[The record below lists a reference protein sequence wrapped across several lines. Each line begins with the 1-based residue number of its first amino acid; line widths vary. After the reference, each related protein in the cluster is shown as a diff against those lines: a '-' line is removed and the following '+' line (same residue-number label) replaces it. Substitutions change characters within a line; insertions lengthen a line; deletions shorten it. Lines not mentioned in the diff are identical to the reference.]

1 MCVSVMERQRRT
13 KEEEE
18 EKGEKKKKKVK
29 KVSSVSMVE
38 KLRQSSI
45 SSSSVLLNA
54 GGGTSCTTPPPSWR
68 FEEDLPSPSQS
79 PSNNPNAIA
88 FHHQL
93 QDSSSISSRKLCAS
107 LWKIQSY
114 YQQQQTQVPT
124 PAAIRIRRH
133 RRRRRRIRQLAEPLD
148 TPFDQKS
155 STSSLKRHVAATFV
169 QQHRSVES
177 DCCDEMEEAPYN
189 PSLTP
194 SNSTDFKGMIGES
207 SYNVAT
213 SKELVKILKRI
224 WSLEEQHASNVS
236 VVKALKTELYHS
248 QALMMELFQEKKMN
262 RQEIEDLMK
271 RITVEKLVRKD
282 ELLERITAAVKPVKE
297 ELDNERRLRKHS
309 ESLHR
314 TLAREIC
321 EVKSSFA
328 GCLRNLEREQKARI
342 LLENLCDEFA
352 KGIRD
357 YEQEV
362 HSLRWSSEKGSE
374 KEKGLDRL
382 ILHISEAWLDERMQM
397 QMQMQMKVSE
407 SGNDLMERNSIV
419 DKLGFD
425 IETFLHTKRSMEF
438 KKYGYS
444 SPKELRE
451 IYPCQQQ
458 SLDSLPLKQDSID
471 TEFLKP
477 KSADSKEVVG
487 NVLSKMQDSKKT
499 ELVMNDGAIEVA
511 QESDNRPSWPL
522 RMNSSNAA
530 GNSSLSSENDAKIY
544 PESVCKED
552 SCAALNADSNLV
564 ELLKSKLIV
573 SDISVESESPIKFP
587 KGVKE
592 NTLIAKL
599 LEARLEKQKSRS
611 RYSRSNSC

>member
-1 MCVSVMERQRRT
+1 MERQRRRT
-13 KEEEE
+13 EQEEFQ
-18 EKGEKKKKKVK
+18 KK
-29 KVSSVSMVE
+29 KVSSFSMVE
-38 KLRQSSI
+38 MLRQSSI
-45 SSSSVLLNA
+45 SS
-54 GGGTSCTTPPPSWR
+54 TSCTTPPPSWIL
-68 FEEDLPSPSQS
+68 EEDLPSPSQS

-88 FHHQL
+88 FHHHHHLL
-93 QDSSSISSRKLCAS
+93 QDYSSLSSRKLCAS

-114 YQQQQTQVPT
+114 YQQQQTQVPRLMNNT
-124 PAAIRIRRH
+124 PAAIRIRR
-133 RRRRRRIRQLAEPLD
+133 RRRRRRSRIRQLAEQPD

-177 DCCDEMEEAPYN
+177 DGCTETGEALYN

-213 SKELVKILKRI
+213 SNELVKILKRI
-224 WSLEEQHASNVS
+224 WSLEEQHTSNVS

-248 QALMMELFQEKKMN
+248 QALMKELLQEKKMN
-262 RQEIEDLMK
+262 RQKTEDLMK

-282 ELLERITAAVKPVKE
+282 ELHEGIKAAVKPVKE
-297 ELDNERRLRKHS
+297 ELDNERRFRKHS

-314 TLAREIC
+314 KLAREIC
-321 EVKSSFA
+321 EAKSSFA
-328 GCLRNLEREQKARI
+328 GCLRILERERKARI

-362 HSLRWSSEKGSE
+362 HSLRWSSEK
-374 KEKGLDRL
+374 EKGLDRL
-382 ILHISEAWLDERMQM
+382 ILHISEAWLDER
-397 QMQMQMKVSE
+397 MQMQMKVSE

-425 IETFLHTKRSMEF
+425 IETFLHAKRSMEF

-451 IYPCQQQ
+451 IYPCQQI
-458 SLDSLPLKQDSID
+458 SLDTLPLKQDSID
-471 TEFLKP
+471 TEFLEP
-477 KSADSKEVVG
+477 KSAYSKEVAG
-487 NVLSKMQDSKKT
+487 KLHSKMQDTKKT
-499 ELVMNDGAIEVA
+499 ELVMND
-511 QESDNRPSWPL
+511 RPSWTL

-530 GNSSLSSENDAKIY
+530 GNSSLSSENNAKIY

-573 SDISVESESPIKFP
+573 SDFNGESESPIKFP

-599 LEARLEKQKSRS
+599 LEARLERQKSRS
-611 RYSRSNSC
+611 RYSRSNTC